1 LKRIFFTSSGAFAMV
16 RFVFLNAFLFIYSIL
31 FCLWGIAI
39 SIGDPEG
46 RRVHAYCAV
55 PWAKSVL
62 WVCGIQVRVQGLE
75 NLEADVPRVY
85 MVNHQS
91 YFDIF
96 TLLANLPVQFKFV
109 LKQELMKIPFL
120 GPAMKRAKYV
130 GIEREDPRKAV
141 KSMNDA
147 ADRFREGAS
156 ILIFPEGT
164 RSPDGQ
170 LQPFKP
176 GGFHLALKVKG
187 DIVPVSIVGTHRIVP
202 KGSLR
207 VQKGKA
213 TMIIG
218 KPIRIKEYSKKT
230 MDHLM
235 ERVHEA
241 MFQQM
246 QRTE

>member
-1 LKRIFFTSSGAFAMV
+1 MV
-16 RFVFLNAFLFIYSIL
+16 RFIFLNAFLAIYSIL
-31 FCLWGIAI
+31 FCLWGIVI
-39 SIGDPEG
+39 SVGDPKG

-62 WVCGIQVRVQGLE
+62 WVCGVKVRVQGLQ
-75 NLEADVPRVY
+75 NLEANVPRIY

-96 TLLANLPVQFKFV
+96 ALLANLPVQFKFV
-109 LKQELMKIPFL
+109 LKEELMRIPFL
-120 GPAMKRAKYV
+120 GPAMRKAKYV
-130 GIEREDPRKAV
+130 GIAREDPRKAV
-141 KSMNDA
+141 KSMNEA
-147 ADRFREGAS
+147 ADRFREGSS

-170 LQPFKP
+170 LQSFKP

-207 VQKGKA
+207 IQKGKSV
-213 TMIIG
+213 MVIG
-218 KPIRIKEYSKKT
+218 KPILVQKYSKKT
-230 MDHLM
+230 MDLLM
-235 ERVHEA
+235 EQVHGA

-246 QRTE
+246 QGVE

>member
-1 LKRIFFTSSGAFAMV
+1 MV

-39 SIGDPEG
+39 SIRDPKG

-55 PWAKSVL
+55 PWSKSIL
-62 WVCGIQVRVQGLE
+62 WVCGVKVKVQGLE
-75 NLEADVPRVY
+75 NLEAEVPRIY

-96 TLLANLPVQFKFV
+96 ALLANLPVQFKFV
-109 LKQELMKIPFL
+109 LKEELMKIPFL
-120 GPAMKRAKYV
+120 GPAMRKAKYI
-130 GIEREDPRKAV
+130 GIRRENPRKAV
-141 KSMNDA
+141 KSMNEA
-147 ADRFREGAS
+147 ADRFREGSS

-164 RSPDGQ
+164 RSPDGK
-170 LQPFKP
+170 LQAFKP
-176 GGFHLALKVKG
+176 GGFHLALKIKG

-207 VQKGKA
+207 LHKGTA
-213 TMIIG
+213 TMVIG
-218 KPIRIKEYSKKT
+218 KPLAIGAYSKKT
-230 MDHLM
+230 MDQLM

-246 QRTE
+246 QGIE

>member
-1 LKRIFFTSSGAFAMV
+1 MV
-16 RFVFLNAFLFIYSIL
+16 RFIFLNAFLAIYSIL

-39 SIGDPEG
+39 SFGDPKG
-46 RRVHAYCAV
+46 RRVHSYCAV
-55 PWAKSVL
+55 PWSKSIL
-62 WVCGIQVRVQGLE
+62 WVCGVKVRVLGLE
-75 NLEADVPRVY
+75 NLGAAVPRIY

-96 TLLANLPVQFKFV
+96 TLLANLPIQFKFV
-109 LKQELMKIPFL
+109 LKAELMKIPFL
-120 GPAMKRAKYV
+120 GPAMRKARYV
-130 GIEREDPRKAV
+130 GIERDDPRKAV
-141 KSMNDA
+141 KSMNEA

-164 RSPDGQ
+164 RSEDGR

-176 GGFHLALKVKG
+176 GGFHLALKTKG

-213 TMIIG
+213 TMVIG
-218 KPIRIKEYSKKT
+218 KPILIKDYSKKT
-230 MDHLM
+230 MDQLM
-235 ERVHEA
+235 DRVHEA
-241 MFQQM
+241 MAQQM
-246 QRTE
+246 QGVE

>member
-1 LKRIFFTSSGAFAMV
+1 MI
-16 RFVFLNAFLFIYSIL
+16 RFLFLNAFLFVHSIL
-31 FCLWGIAI
+31 FSLWGIAI
-39 SIGDPEG
+39 SIKDPKG

-55 PWAKSVL
+55 PWSKSIL
-62 WVCGIQVRVQGLE
+62 WVCGIKIRVLGLE
-75 NLEADVPRVY
+75 NLEPETPRIY

-109 LKQELMKIPFL
+109 LKQELMRVPFL
-120 GPAMKRAKYV
+120 GPAMRRARYV
-130 GIEREDPRKAV
+130 GIDRDDPRKAI
-141 KSMNDA
+141 KSMNQA
-147 ADRFREGAS
+147 ADRFREGSS

-176 GGFHLALKVKG
+176 GGFHLALKTRG

-207 VQKGKA
+207 IEKGKA

-218 KPIRIKEYSKKT
+218 KPILIKEYSKKT
-230 MDHLM
+230 MDQLM
-235 ERVHEA
+235 ETVHQA
-241 MFQQM
+241 MAQQM
-246 QRTE
+246 QGID

>member
-1 LKRIFFTSSGAFAMV
+1 MV
-16 RFVFLNAFLFIYSIL
+16 RFIFLNAFLLFYSIL

-39 SIGDPEG
+39 SVKDPKG

-55 PWAKSVL
+55 PWSKSIL
-62 WVCGIQVRVQGLE
+62 WVCGIKVRVLGLE
-75 NLEADVPRVY
+75 NLEPEVPRIY

-109 LKQELMKIPFL
+109 LKEELMRVPFL
-120 GPAMKRAKYV
+120 GPAMRKAKYV
-130 GIEREDPRKAV
+130 GIDRDDPRKAV
-141 KSMNDA
+141 KSMNEA

-176 GGFHLALKVKG
+176 GGFHLALKAKG

-207 VQKGKA
+207 VQKGEA
-213 TMIIG
+213 TMVIG
-218 KPIRIKEYSKKT
+218 KPIPIQEYSKKT
-230 MDHLM
+230 MDQLM

-246 QRTE
+246 QGVE

>member
-1 LKRIFFTSSGAFAMV
+1 
-16 RFVFLNAFLFIYSIL
+16 
-31 FCLWGIAI
+31 
-39 SIGDPEG
+39 
-46 RRVHAYCAV
+46 VHAYCAV
-55 PWAKSVL
+55 PWSKSIL
-62 WVCGIQVRVQGLE
+62 WVCGVKVRVSGLE
-75 NLEADVPRVY
+75 NLDADVPRIY

-109 LKQELMKIPFL
+109 LKEELMKIPFL
-120 GPAMKRAKYV
+120 GSAMRKARYV
-130 GIEREDPRKAV
+130 GIERDDPRKAV
-141 KSMNDA
+141 KSMNEA

-164 RSPDGQ
+164 RSEDGQ
-170 LQPFKP
+170 LQPFKA
-176 GGFHLALKVKG
+176 GGFHLALKIKG

-213 TMIIG
+213 TMVIG
-218 KPIRIKEYSKKT
+218 KPILIKDYSKKT
-230 MDHLM
+230 MDQLM

-241 MFQQM
+241 MAQQM
-246 QRTE
+246 QRIE

>member
-1 LKRIFFTSSGAFAMV
+1 MV
-16 RFVFLNAFLFIYSIL
+16 RVVFLNAFVAIYSIL

-39 SIGDPEG
+39 SIRDPKG

-62 WVCGIQVRVQGLE
+62 WVCGVKVRVKGLE
-75 NLEADVPRVY
+75 HLEADIPRIY

-96 TLLANLPVQFKFV
+96 ALLANLPVQFKFV
-109 LKQELMKIPFL
+109 LKEELMKIPFL
-120 GPAMKRAKYV
+120 GPAMRKARYV
-130 GIEREDPRKAV
+130 GIHREDPRKAV
-141 KSMNDA
+141 KSMNEA
-147 ADRFREGAS
+147 ADRFREGSS

-164 RSPDGQ
+164 RSPDGT
-170 LQPFKP
+170 LQAFKP

-187 DIVPVSIVGTHRIVP
+187 DIVPVSLVGTHRIVP

-207 VQKGKA
+207 IQKGRA
-213 TMIIG
+213 SMVIG
-218 KPIRIKEYSKKT
+218 KPILIKDYSKKT
-230 MDHLM
+230 MDRLM

-246 QRTE
+246 QGIE

>member
-1 LKRIFFTSSGAFAMV
+1 MEAIFRFWGAVAML

-39 SIGDPEG
+39 SIKDPKG

-55 PWAKSVL
+55 PWSKSVL
-62 WVCGIQVRVQGLE
+62 WVCGIKIKVLGLE
-75 NLEADVPRVY
+75 NLEAEVPRVY

-109 LKQELMKIPFL
+109 VKEELMRVPFL
-120 GPAMKRAKYV
+120 GPAMRKAKYV
-130 GIEREDPRKAV
+130 GIERDDPRKAV
-141 KSMNDA
+141 KSMNAA

-176 GGFHLALKVKG
+176 GGFHLALKIRG

-213 TMIIG
+213 TMVIG
-218 KPIRIKEYSKKT
+218 KPISIKDYSKKT
-230 MDHLM
+230 MDQLM
-235 ERVHEA
+235 ERVHDVMA
-241 MFQQM
+241 QQM
-246 QRTE
+246 QGID

>member
-1 LKRIFFTSSGAFAMV
+1 MV
-16 RFVFLNAFLFIYSIL
+16 RFVFLNAFLVIYSIL

-39 SIGDPEG
+39 SIKDPKG

-55 PWAKSVL
+55 PWSKSIL
-62 WVCGIQVRVQGLE
+62 WVCGIEVKVLGLE
-75 NLEADVPRVY
+75 NLEVEVPRIY

-96 TLLANLPVQFKFV
+96 TLLAHLPVQFKFV
-109 LKQELMKIPFL
+109 LKQELMRVPFL
-120 GPAMKRAKYV
+120 GPAMRRAKYI
-130 GIEREDPRKAV
+130 GIERDDPRKAI
-141 KSMNDA
+141 KSMNEA
-147 ADRFREGAS
+147 ADRFRKGAS

-170 LQPFKP
+170 LQSFKP
-176 GGFHLALKVKG
+176 GGFHLALKAKG

-213 TMIIG
+213 TMVIG
-218 KPIRIKEYSKKT
+218 KPIPIQEYSKKT
-230 MDHLM
+230 MDQLM
-235 ERVHEA
+235 ERVHDA
-241 MFQQM
+241 MAQQM
-246 QRTE
+246 HMQGVE

>member
-1 LKRIFFTSSGAFAMV
+1 MV
-16 RFVFLNAFLFIYSIL
+16 RFVLLNAFLVIYSIL

-39 SIGDPEG
+39 SIRDPKG

-55 PWAKSVL
+55 PWSKSIL
-62 WVCGIQVRVQGLE
+62 WVCGIKVRVLGLE
-75 NLEADVPRVY
+75 NLETEVPRIY

-96 TLLANLPVQFKFV
+96 ALLAHLPLQFKFV
-109 LKQELMKIPFL
+109 LKQELMRIPFL
-120 GPAMKRAKYV
+120 GSAMRRARYV
-130 GIEREDPRKAV
+130 GIDRDDPRKSIR
-141 KSMNDA
+141 SMNEA

-170 LQPFKP
+170 LQAFKA
-176 GGFHLALKVKG
+176 GGFHLALKARG

-207 VQKGKA
+207 IQKGEA
-213 TMIIG
+213 TMVIG
-218 KPIRIKEYSKKT
+218 KPIPIRDYSKKT
-230 MDHLM
+230 MDALM
-235 ERVHEA
+235 NRVHEA
-241 MFQQM
+241 MARQM
-246 QRTE
+246 QGVH

>member
-1 LKRIFFTSSGAFAMV
+1 MV
-16 RFVFLNAFLFIYSIL
+16 RFIFLNAFLAIYSIL
-31 FCLWGIAI
+31 FCLWGIVI
-39 SIGDPEG
+39 SVGDPKG

-62 WVCGIQVRVQGLE
+62 WVCGVKVRVQGLQ
-75 NLEADVPRVY
+75 NLEANVPRIY

-96 TLLANLPVQFKFV
+96 ALLANLPVQFKFV
-109 LKQELMKIPFL
+109 LKEELMRIPFL
-120 GPAMKRAKYV
+120 GPAMRKAKYV
-130 GIEREDPRKAV
+130 GIAREDPRKAV
-141 KSMNDA
+141 KSMNEA
-147 ADRFREGAS
+147 ADRFREGSS

-170 LQPFKP
+170 LQSFKP

-207 VQKGKA
+207 IQKGKSV
-213 TMIIG
+213 MVIG
-218 KPIRIKEYSKKT
+218 KPILAQKYSKKT
-230 MDHLM
+230 MDLLM
-235 ERVHEA
+235 EQVHGA

-246 QRTE
+246 QGVE

>member
-1 LKRIFFTSSGAFAMV
+1 MLRFIFLN
-16 RFVFLNAFLFIYSIL
+16 VFLLFYSIL
-31 FCLWGIAI
+31 FSLWGIAI
-39 SIGDPEG
+39 SIKDPKG

-55 PWAKSVL
+55 PWSKSIL
-62 WVCGIQVRVQGLE
+62 WVCGIKIRVLGLE
-75 NLEADVPRVY
+75 NLEPETPRIY

-109 LKQELMKIPFL
+109 LKEELMRVPFL
-120 GPAMKRAKYV
+120 GPAMRKAKYV
-130 GIEREDPRKAV
+130 GIERDDPRKAV
-141 KSMNDA
+141 KSMNEA
-147 ADRFREGAS
+147 ADRFKEGSS

-176 GGFHLALKVKG
+176 GGFHLALKIKG

-207 VQKGKA
+207 VQKGEA
-213 TMIIG
+213 TMVIG
-218 KPIRIKEYSKKT
+218 KPILIKEYSKKT
-230 MDHLM
+230 MDQLM
-235 ERVHEA
+235 ERIHEA

-246 QRTE
+246 QGVE

>member
-1 LKRIFFTSSGAFAMV
+1 MLRFIFLN
-16 RFVFLNAFLFIYSIL
+16 VFLFFYSIL
-31 FCLWGIAI
+31 FSLWGIAI
-39 SIGDPEG
+39 SIKDPKG

-55 PWAKSVL
+55 PWSKSIL
-62 WVCGIQVRVQGLE
+62 WVCGIKIRVLGLE
-75 NLEADVPRVY
+75 NLEPETPRIY

-109 LKQELMKIPFL
+109 LKQELMRVPFL
-120 GPAMKRAKYV
+120 GPAMRRAKYV
-130 GIEREDPRKAV
+130 GIDRDDPRKAI
-141 KSMNDA
+141 KSMNQA

-176 GGFHLALKVKG
+176 GGFHLALKIKG

-207 VQKGKA
+207 IEKGEA
-213 TMIIG
+213 TMVIG
-218 KPIRIKEYSKKT
+218 KPILIKDYSKKT
-230 MDHLM
+230 MDQLM
-235 ERVHEA
+235 ERVHQA

-246 QRTE
+246 QGVE

>member
-1 LKRIFFTSSGAFAMV
+1 MV
-16 RFVFLNAFLFIYSIL
+16 RFVFLNAFVSIYSIF

-39 SIGDPEG
+39 SIGDPKG

-55 PWAKSVL
+55 PWAKSIL
-62 WVCGIQVRVQGLE
+62 WACGVKIEVKGLE
-75 NLEADVPRVY
+75 NLEAEVPRIY

-109 LKQELMKIPFL
+109 LKEELMKIPLL
-120 GPAMKRAKYV
+120 GSAMRKARYV
-130 GIEREDPRKAV
+130 SIEREDPRKAV
-141 KSMNDA
+141 KSVNDA

-213 TMIIG
+213 TMVIG
-218 KPIRIKEYSKKT
+218 KPILIKEYSKKT
-230 MDHLM
+230 MDQLM
-235 ERVHEA
+235 ERVHEG

-246 QRTE
+246 RGIE

>member
-1 LKRIFFTSSGAFAMV
+1 MV
-16 RFVFLNAFLFIYSIL
+16 RFIFLNAFLFIYSIL

-39 SIGDPEG
+39 SIKDPKG

-55 PWAKSVL
+55 PWSKSIL
-62 WVCGIQVRVQGLE
+62 WVCGIKVRVLGLE
-75 NLEADVPRVY
+75 NLEADVSRIY

-109 LKQELMKIPFL
+109 LKEELMRVPFL
-120 GPAMKRAKYV
+120 GPAMRKAKYV
-130 GIEREDPRKAV
+130 GIERDDPRKAV
-141 KSMNDA
+141 KSMNEA
-147 ADRFREGAS
+147 AHRFKEGAS

-176 GGFHLALKVKG
+176 GGFHLALKIKG

-207 VQKGKA
+207 IEKGEA
-213 TMIIG
+213 TMVIG
-218 KPIRIKEYSKKT
+218 KPILIKGYSKKT
-230 MDHLM
+230 MDQLM
-235 ERVHEA
+235 ERVHQA
-241 MFQQM
+241 MFQQIKGV
-246 QRTE
+246 E

>member
-1 LKRIFFTSSGAFAMV
+1 MV
-16 RFVFLNAFLFIYSIL
+16 RSVFLNAFLLIYSIL

-39 SIGDPEG
+39 SIKDPKG

-55 PWAKSVL
+55 PWSKSIL
-62 WVCGIQVRVQGLE
+62 WVCGVKVRVLGLE
-75 NLEADVPRVY
+75 NLDADVPRIY

-96 TLLANLPVQFKFV
+96 ALLANLPVQFKFV
-109 LKQELMKIPFL
+109 LKEELMKIPFL
-120 GPAMKRAKYV
+120 GSAMRKARYV
-130 GIEREDPRKAV
+130 GIERDDPRKAV
-141 KSMNDA
+141 KSMNEA

-164 RSPDGQ
+164 RSEDGQ

-176 GGFHLALKVKG
+176 GGFHLALKIKG

-207 VQKGKA
+207 IQKGKA
-213 TMIIG
+213 TMVIG
-218 KPIRIKEYSKKT
+218 KPILIKEYSKKT
-230 MDHLM
+230 MESLI

-246 QRTE
+246 QGVE

>member
-1 LKRIFFTSSGAFAMV
+1 MV
-16 RFVFLNAFLFIYSIL
+16 RSVFLNAFLLIYSIL

-39 SIGDPEG
+39 SIKDPKG

-55 PWAKSVL
+55 PWSKSIL
-62 WVCGIQVRVQGLE
+62 WVCGVKVRVLGLE
-75 NLEADVPRVY
+75 NLDAEVPRIY

-109 LKQELMKIPFL
+109 LKEELMKIPFL
-120 GPAMKRAKYV
+120 GSAMRKARYV
-130 GIEREDPRKAV
+130 GIERDDPRKAV
-141 KSMNDA
+141 KSMNEA
-147 ADRFREGAS
+147 TDRFREGAS

-164 RSPDGQ
+164 RSEDGR

-176 GGFHLALKVKG
+176 GGFHLALKAKG

-207 VQKGKA
+207 VQQGKA
-213 TMIIG
+213 TMVIG
-218 KPIRIKEYSKKT
+218 KPILIKDYSKKT
-230 MDHLM
+230 MGQLM
-235 ERVHEA
+235 DRVHEA
-241 MFQQM
+241 MAQQM
-246 QRTE
+246 QGVE

>member
-1 LKRIFFTSSGAFAMV
+1 MV
-16 RFVFLNAFLFIYSIL
+16 RSVFLNAFLLIYSIL

-39 SIGDPEG
+39 SIKDPKG

-55 PWAKSVL
+55 PWSKSIL
-62 WVCGIQVRVQGLE
+62 WVCGVKVRVLGLE
-75 NLEADVPRVY
+75 NLDADVPRIY

-96 TLLANLPVQFKFV
+96 ALLANLPVQFKFV
-109 LKQELMKIPFL
+109 LKEELMKIPFL
-120 GPAMKRAKYV
+120 GSAMRKARYV
-130 GIEREDPRKAV
+130 GIERDDPRKAV
-141 KSMNDA
+141 KSMNEA

-164 RSPDGQ
+164 RSEDGQ

-176 GGFHLALKVKG
+176 GGFHLALKAKG

-213 TMIIG
+213 TMVIG
-218 KPIRIKEYSKKT
+218 KPILMKDYSKKT
-230 MDHLM
+230 MDELM
-235 ERVHEA
+235 KRVHEA
-241 MFQQM
+241 MAQQM
-246 QRTE
+246 QGVE

>member
-1 LKRIFFTSSGAFAMV
+1 MLRFIFLN
-16 RFVFLNAFLFIYSIL
+16 VFLFFYSIL
-31 FCLWGIAI
+31 FSLWGIAI
-39 SIGDPEG
+39 SIKDPKG

-55 PWAKSVL
+55 PWSKSIL
-62 WVCGIQVRVQGLE
+62 WVCGIKIRVLGLE
-75 NLEADVPRVY
+75 NLEPETPRIY

-109 LKQELMKIPFL
+109 LKQELMRVPFL
-120 GPAMKRAKYV
+120 GPAMRRAKYV
-130 GIEREDPRKAV
+130 GIDRDDPRKAI
-141 KSMNDA
+141 KSMNQA

-164 RSPDGQ
+164 RSPDGR

-176 GGFHLALKVKG
+176 GGFHLALKIKG

-207 VQKGKA
+207 IEKGEA
-213 TMIIG
+213 TMVIG
-218 KPIRIKEYSKKT
+218 KPILIKDYSKKT
-230 MDHLM
+230 MDQLM

-246 QRTE
+246 QGVE